1 MGLSDQT
8 IAVMKMKGIT
18 MDTMLDL
25 LAPLPPSESQQNID
39 LNQKPA
45 GDSGKLMNFDSFS
58 NKFNS
63 I

>member
-39 LNQKPA
+39 LNQKLA
-45 GDSGKLMNFDSFS
+45 GDSGKLMNFNSF
-58 NKFNS
+58 F
-63 I
+63 